1 MKKNSG
7 FNYAYRRTATVSAT
21 PNSSVS
27 ALPPAQSSTQPP
39 TKGPTPVPDRPL
51 PPHLAS
57 KSTTSTPP
65 PPSVTTTTV
74 VEQPTTGKASPL
86 PTKPNGS
93 TPSDKDKDK
102 EKAKRK
108 EKKERKDKE
117 RAAVEGTGATNF
129 PDVSI
134 STPAAGQEPSTSAT
148 PDRGATPAEVEEVK
162 SPVEGSTG
170 TRTPKTGKPPR
181 HPWTIFMRMAPHLQ
195 IVEADIREFFGDAK
209 NGVRFDSR
217 RLSCTLFLLLFLYRL
232 PVLTCHIRSKAKQ
245 DWRTSSLEMKMR

>member
-1 MKKNSG
+1 MFPQKNNKKAHETNSG

-51 PPHLAS
+51 PPHLANN

-65 PPSVTTTTV
+65 PTTTTAV
-74 VEQPTTGKASPL
+74 DQPATGKASPL

-93 TPSDKDKDK
+93 TPSDKDK

-117 RAAVEGTGATNF
+117 RAAVEGTGATNS

-134 STPAAGQEPSTSAT
+134 SAPAAGQEPSTSAT

-209 NGVRFDSR
+209 NGVRFDR
-217 RLSCTLFLLLFLYRL
+217 RAFIMHTIFTLLFIIIIDY
-232 PVLTCHIRSKAKQ
+232 PC
-245 DWRTSSLEMKMR
+245 

>member
-1 MKKNSG
+1 M
-7 FNYAYRRTATVSAT
+7 
-21 PNSSVS
+21 
-27 ALPPAQSSTQPP
+27 P
-39 TKGPTPVPDRPL
+39 TK
-51 PPHLAS
+51 
-57 KSTTSTPP
+57 
-65 PPSVTTTTV
+65 
-74 VEQPTTGKASPL
+74 Q
-86 PTKPNGS
+86 NGS
-93 TPSDKDKDK
+93 TPSDKEK

-117 RAAVEGTGATNF
+117 RAVVEGTGATNS

-209 NGVRFDSR
+209 TGVRLCVR
-217 RLSCTLFLLLFLYRL
+217 RLSSTPFIFF
-232 PVLTCHIRSKAKQ
+232 I
-245 DWRTSSLEMKMR
+245 